1 MTEEDKIEKLEAE
14 LDAFEEDL
22 DTGWNSDDV
31 FAAIADGLRNAVKNR
46 KDN

>member
-22 DTGWNSDDV
+22 DTGWTSYEI
-31 FAAIADGLRNAVKNR
+31 FAAIAEALRNSVK
-46 KDN
+46 K